1 MEILVQHFDALPPVL
16 QVAVVFALIAATA
29 LFFRIP

>member
-1 MEILVQHFDALPPVL
+1 METLIQHFDALPPVL
-16 QVAVVFALIAATA
+16 KAVVVLVMIVTTA